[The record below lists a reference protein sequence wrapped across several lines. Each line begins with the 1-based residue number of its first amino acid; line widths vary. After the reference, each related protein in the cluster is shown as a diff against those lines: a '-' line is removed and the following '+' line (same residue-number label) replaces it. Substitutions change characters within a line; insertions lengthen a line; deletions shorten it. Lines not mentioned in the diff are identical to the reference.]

1 MSEWDEFKWLRVI
14 HQVVH
19 LCVAVLENSE
29 GRDEP
34 GKKSLAFPPAIAGK
48 GICFASNSKGT

>member
-1 MSEWDEFKWLRVI
+1 MAEGYTPGS
-14 HQVVH
+14 
-19 LCVAVLENSE
+19 ENSE